1 MVFMFVDH
9 QYDQQRP
16 LVAETRNNI
25 ADRANLDIEFLS
37 SFYSMACELTV
48 MYYCKGSNKKYLQ
61 STIKIFS
68 VNLYKEYTS
77 LKSRELEELPRFRL
91 FLFNF

>member
-37 SFYSMACELTV
+37 SFFSMACELTV
-48 MYYCKGSNKKYLQ
+48 MYYWL
-61 STIKIFS
+61 
-68 VNLYKEYTS
+68 
-77 LKSRELEELPRFRL
+77 
-91 FLFNF
+91 

>member
-25 ADRANLDIEFLS
+25 ADRTNLDIEFCLP
-37 SFYSMACELTV
+37 
-48 MYYCKGSNKKYLQ
+48 
-61 STIKIFS
+61 FS
-68 VNLYKEYTS
+68 AWLVN
-77 LKSRELEELPRFRL
+77 
-91 FLFNF
+91 

>member
-25 ADRANLDIEFLS
+25 ADRANLDIEFLAS
-37 SFYSMACELTV
+37 SFSMACELTV
-48 MYYCKGSNKKYLQ
+48 MYYWL
-61 STIKIFS
+61 
-68 VNLYKEYTS
+68 
-77 LKSRELEELPRFRL
+77 
-91 FLFNF
+91 